1 MKNSRKPTPKLLTT
15 VLLALIILTPGFYRN
30 QWRAAGKDRFYEWRK
45 LQEHMVIARLVE
57 SRESS
62 VFSYGAL
69 LGYEYIT
76 TSNFNSETLDP
87 GYQTYQKNGR
97 FQSYSPYTSN
107 PGIQGV
113 FFGIFDQ
120 ITDFPPSLNLRLF
133 HGAMSLLTAFVL
145 GLFIYWVFNELGW
158 SAGLLTL
165 GFIAFSEWMTLFGGN
180 MYWNLWAFYL
190 PLAVSSIYLMNNP
203 SSENHKPSAFNT
215 ILAIAMFIK
224 CLFTGF
230 EYITT
235 SLIMPLSP
243 FVFYAVR
250 DSWGWTKFLVRSF
263 KASLGLLGGV
273 IAGLLILTWQI
284 MQVKTG
290 FQEAVVTILNALGK
304 RSLGDPSQ
312 YIFEAD
318 SLNSDLLPVLVKY
331 INGRAVLLSQ
341 ILHLGN
347 ISMEISYHALFLA
360 FLSLTMLLLVIM
372 RSNIHP
378 TTLANSS
385 ALIVITWISAIAP
398 LSWFILFKAHSFV
411 HTQMNYI
418 VWQMP
423 FTLYGFALCGYTI
436 GLIIELVSIKKLSRI
451 H

>member
-1 MKNSRKPTPKLLTT
+1 MEKTP
-15 VLLALIILTPGFYRN
+15 
-30 QWRAAGKDRFYEWRK
+30 RAHGNCKAGR
-45 LQEHMVIARLVE
+45 I
-57 SRESS
+57 SRERR
-62 VFSYGAL
+62 FFLWAL

-76 TSNFNSETLDP
+76 ATNFNSEPLDP
-87 GYQTYQKNGR
+87 GYQTYQENGK

-107 PGIQGV
+107 PGLQGV

-120 ITDFPPSLNLRLF
+120 ITDFSPSLNLRLF
-133 HGAMSLLTAFVL
+133 HGAMSLVTAFVL
-145 GLFIYWVFNELGW
+145 GLFVYWVFSELGW

-180 MYWNLWAFYL
+180 IYWNLWAFYL
-190 PLAVSSIYLMNNP
+190 PLIVSSIYLMKNT
-203 SSENHKPSAFNT
+203 SSENYKQSEVST
-215 ILAIAMFIK
+215 ILALAILIK

-263 KASLGLLGGV
+263 TASIGLLTGV
-273 IAGLLILTWQI
+273 IAGLLILIWQI
-284 MQVKTG
+284 MQVKAG
-290 FQEAVVTILNALGK
+290 FREAVVTILNALGK

-341 ILHLGN
+341 ILHSSN
-347 ISMEISYHALFLA
+347 ISIEISYLALFLI
-360 FLSLTMLLLVIM
+360 FLSLTMLLLVVM

-385 ALIVITWISAIAP
+385 ALIVTTWVSATAP

-436 GLIIELVSIKKLSRI
+436 GLIIGLIPINKLSRI
-451 H
+451 R